1 LEERAVALRVEDGL
15 VEASTGGGAA
25 GPTTTS
31 TPQSEPTT
39 AVAPWLRLLIATAS
53 GAALAVAFPPLGWAW
68 ITPFAVGALTLACKG
83 LRVRTGALVGLGFGV
98 GFFAVLLQWI
108 RVIGVDGWVAL
119 TLIQAVFMAGLG
131 AGIVLVTRLRG
142 WPVWVAALWVGVEL
156 ARGAVPLG
164 GFPWGRLAFALDSTP
179 MAAYASLGGVAFVS
193 FLVALAGN
201 LLAWAAVARASRVP
215 TRAGAAVAAVA
226 LVLGGLL
233 VPLPTAGQGS
243 AVVAVVQGNVPARGM
258 EFLGRARTVTR
269 NHLEATEE
277 LMRDV
282 AAGKV
287 PKPEFVVWPENSTD
301 IDPFADPETR
311 AIVEQAVAAADVPVL
326 VGAVLNGPG
335 EYYRRTTGVVWDPDT
350 GPGQTYVKQ
359 HPVPFG
365 EYIPFRQLLLPY
377 IDRLQ
382 LVGRDTFAGSE
393 PGLMKIAGYDI
404 AEVICFEIAYDGI
417 VGEVARG
424 DSQMLV
430 VQTNNSTYLGTGQPQ
445 QQFAITRLRS
455 IEYGKATLVASP
467 SGISG
472 VISPDGAVVA
482 RSREATRQTYVEQ
495 VPLRT
500 SPTLAARLGPGPE
513 RLAAI
518 VGLGAMVVAVV
529 RIRRSRR
536 TAWQTAPAQG
546 ATPRGTDERG
556 S

>member
-1 LEERAVALRVEDGL
+1 VALRVEDGL
-15 VEASTGGGAA
+15 VEPSAGGGA
-25 GPTTTS
+25 GPLVSTTS
-31 TPQSEPTT
+31 TPPVDRTT
-39 AVAPWLRLLIATAS
+39 AVPSWLRLVLATGS
-53 GAALAVAFPPLGWAW
+53 GVALAAAFPPLGWAW
-68 ITPFAVGALTLACKG
+68 VTPFAVGAFTLTCRG
-83 LRVRTGALVGLGFGV
+83 LRWRTAALVGLGFGV
-98 GFFAVLLQWI
+98 GFFAALLQWI

-119 TLIQAVFMAGLG
+119 SLIQAAFVAVLG
-131 AGIVLVTRLRG
+131 VGIALVTRLRG
-142 WPVWVAALWVGVEL
+142 WPVWVAGLWVVIEL
-156 ARGAVPLG
+156 ARASIPLG

-193 FLVALAGN
+193 FVVALAGN
-201 LLAWAAVARASRVP
+201 LVAWAVVARERSVLV
-215 TRAGAAVAAVA
+215 RAGAGVIAVA
-226 LVLGGLL
+226 LAVGGVLI
-233 VPLPTAGQGS
+233 PLPTSGQGT
-243 AVVAVVQGNVPARGM
+243 ATVAVVQGNVPSRGM

-269 NHLEATEE
+269 NHLAATEE

-301 IDPFADPETR
+301 IDPFADPATG
-311 AIVEQAVAAADVPVL
+311 AIVERAVAAAGVPVL
-326 VGAVLNGPG
+326 VGAILNGPG
-335 EYYRRTTGVVWDPDT
+335 DDYRRTTGVVWDPRT
-350 GPGQTYVKQ
+350 GPGEIYVKQ

-382 LVGRDTFAGSE
+382 MVGRDTFAGSE

-472 VISPDGAVVA
+472 VIAPDGTVVA
-482 RSREATRQTYVEQ
+482 KSKEATRQSYVEQ

-500 SPTLAARLGPGPE
+500 TPTLAARLGPAPE

-518 VGLGAMVVAVV
+518 VGLGAVVVAVV
-529 RIRRSRR
+529 RSRR
-536 TAWQTAPAQG
+536 RRVETGERAG
-546 ATPRGTDERG
+546 SGTDGEGGR
-556 S
+556 

>member
-1 LEERAVALRVEDGL
+1 VALKVEDGL
-15 VEASTGGGAA
+15 VEPSAGGGAA
-25 GPTTTS
+25 PPITTTS
-31 TPQSEPTT
+31 STPNDERT
-39 AVAPWLRLLIATAS
+39 AVVPSWLRVVIATAA
-53 GAALAVAFPPLGWAW
+53 GIALALAFPPLGWAW
-68 ITPFAVGALTLACKG
+68 ITPFAVGALTLVCKG

-98 GFFAVLLQWI
+98 GFFVVLLQWI

-119 TLIQAVFMAGLG
+119 TLIEAVFVAVLG
-131 AGIVLVTRLRG
+131 AGIALVTRLRG
-142 WPVWVAALWVGVEL
+142 WPVWVAALWVAVEL
-156 ARGAVPLG
+156 ARASVPLG

-193 FLVALAGN
+193 FVVALAGN
-201 LLAWAAVARASRVP
+201 LLAWAALARSSRVL
-215 TRAGAAVAAVA
+215 TRVGAGLGAVA

-269 NHLEATEE
+269 NHLEATRE

-282 AAGKV
+282 AAGTV

-311 AIVEQAVAAADVPVL
+311 TIVERAVAAADVPVL
-326 VGAVLNGPG
+326 VGAILNGPG
-335 EYYRRTTGVVWDPDT
+335 ADYRRTTGVVWDPTT
-350 GPGQTYVKQ
+350 GPGETYVKQ

-365 EYIPFRQLLLPY
+365 EYIPFRRLLLPY

-393 PGLMKIAGYDI
+393 PGRMKIAGYDI
-404 AEVICFEIAYDGI
+404 AEVICFEIAYDTI
-417 VGEVARG
+417 VGQVARG
-424 DSQMLV
+424 DSQLLV

-472 VISPDGAVVA
+472 VIAPDGTVVA
-482 RSREATRQTYVEQ
+482 KSREATRQSFVER

-500 SPTLAARLGPGPE
+500 SPTLAARLGPAPE

-518 VGLGAMVVAVV
+518 VGLGAVVVAVV
-529 RIRRSRR
+529 RSRRSRR
-536 TAWQTAPAQG
+536 AG
-546 ATPRGTDERG
+546 ATGSARPVADTPRGTDERR

>member
-1 LEERAVALRVEDGL
+1 MALRVEDGL
-15 VEASTGGGAA
+15 VEPSASGGAA
-25 GPTTTS
+25 PPVAAAS
-31 TPQSEPTT
+31 TPQSDTATVVPT
-39 AVAPWLRLLIATAS
+39 WLRLLLATGS
-53 GAALAVAFPPLGWAW
+53 GVALAVAFPPLGWAW
-68 ITPFAVGALTLACKG
+68 ITPLAVGALTLACKG
-83 LRVRTGALVGLGFGV
+83 LRLRTAALVGLGFGV

-108 RVIGVDGWVAL
+108 RVIGLDGWVAL
-119 TLIQAVFMAGLG
+119 SLIEAVFVAALG
-131 AGIVLVTRLRG
+131 AGIALVTRLRG
-142 WPVWVAALWVGVEL
+142 WPVWVAALWVAVEL
-156 ARGAVPLG
+156 ARGSIPLG

-193 FLVALAGN
+193 FVVALAGN
-201 LLAWAAVARASRVP
+201 LLAWALLARSSRVL
-215 TRAGAAVAAVA
+215 TRAGAGLAVVA
-226 LVLGGLL
+226 LALGGLL
-233 VPLPTAGQGS
+233 VPLPTSGQGT
-243 AVVAVVQGNVPARGM
+243 ATVAVVQGNVPARGM

-269 NHLEATEE
+269 NHLAATEE

-301 IDPFADPETR
+301 IDPFADPTTGS
-311 AIVEQAVAAADVPVL
+311 IVEQAVAAAGVPVL
-326 VGAVLNGPG
+326 VGAILNGPG
-335 EYYRRTTGVVWDPDT
+335 DDYRRTTGVVWDPDT
-350 GPGQTYVKQ
+350 GPGETYVKQ

-382 LVGRDTFAGSE
+382 MVGRDTFAGSD
-393 PGLMKIAGYDI
+393 PGLMTIAGYDI

-417 VGEVARG
+417 VGEVARA
-424 DSQMLV
+424 DSQLLV

-472 VISPDGAVVA
+472 VISPDGTVVA
-482 RSREATRQTYVEQ
+482 KSREATRQTYVER

-500 SPTLAARLGPGPE
+500 SPTLAARLGPAPE

-518 VGLGAMVVAVV
+518 VGFGAVVVAVA
-529 RIRRSRR
+529 RSRR
-536 TAWQTAPAQG
+536 TRRVETAAGG
-546 ATPRGTDERG
+546 AG
-556 S
+556 SGGDAEGGR